1 MRRGLL
7 SSLVVAFDGFLPVT
21 SDMMTSHYRGGLY
34 SLYSIA
40 HAQFVWDLKTEPA
53 YIKLFE
59 EIWGT
64 DELLGE
70 SKSSAGISSNVWRG
84 ADTLLLSLPSC
95 VPLRVVIPAAPIET
109 TSPHENSLLR
119 RCLPRCSSS

>member
-1 MRRGLL
+1 MRRVLL
-7 SSLVVAFDGFLPVT
+7 SSLVVAFDGFLPIT

-70 SKSSAGISSNVWRG
+70 STSS
-84 ADTLLLSLPSC
+84 
-95 VPLRVVIPAAPIET
+95 
-109 TSPHENSLLR
+109 
-119 RCLPRCSSS
+119 

>member
-1 MRRGLL
+1 MF
-7 SSLVVAFDGFLPVT
+7 SY
-21 SDMMTSHYRGGLY
+21 MTYSRCRGGLY

-70 SKSSAGISSNVWRG
+70 SFRARASARMSGAELILDSCPFHVVPRFYLIIPADSTETSSSHETVSFDG
-84 ADTLLLSLPSC
+84 AYLG
-95 VPLRVVIPAAPIET
+95 VPLPKEEVEDENAPW
-109 TSPHENSLLR
+109 PHTDQ
-119 RCLPRCSSS
+119 